1 MIRLRHERE
10 QRKWTQARLAR
21 RARISNSDMSRI
33 EGGWLRPYPNQLKRL
48 AKALNWPLES
58 ADELLVALSHEPA
71 VK

>member
-48 AKALNWPLES
+48 AKALDWPVES
-58 ADELLVALSHEPA
+58 ADELLVRVNSEPI